1 MVGRDLGAFCFYRIK
16 KKLWGLARNG
26 LRFKAQPPSSGPQ
39 DGPLDGSQTGSLDPF
54 SGDFEEGYARRLRQ
68 KEQEGSLGAGLEGG
82 KISDEMPENVD
93 FEDSAEAGKLIKK
106 LVTNISRRRKIGHK
120 RKTINVR
127 ATIHENLRQG
137 GPLLKMRWD
146 MRKPAKPRVVLI
158 IDTSASMLSSAK
170 IMLQFLYALQKEL
183 RSIEVFIFGNELNY
197 VTPYLGSD
205 FNTLIKNIAT
215 LPQWNYGGT
224 QLWRPLAQLR
234 QNYAHVLNS
243 RVTVIMLT
251 DCMLYEKFFALA
263 PLNNLRRKVKRL
275 YLFNPDPRTRDLSDT
290 YYQETIAQ
298 FKTVVDRMFYTET
311 IHEVA
316 ATLRRLL
323 A

>member
-1 MVGRDLGAFCFYRIK
+1 MAGRDLRAFIIYRIK
-16 KKLWGLARNG
+16 KSIWGLAQHG
-26 LRFKAQPPSSGPQ
+26 LKYKAQPPPNGPQ
-39 DGPLDGSQTGSLDPF
+39 DGPLDGSQSEGFEPF
-54 SGDFEEGYARRLRQ
+54 GGDIEEGYTRRFRQ
-68 KEQEGSLGAGLEGG
+68 RDQEGTLGPGWEGG
-82 KISDEMPENVD
+82 KISDELPLD
-93 FEDSAEAGKLIKK
+93 LDLSDTAEAGKLIKK
-106 LVTNISRRRKIGHK
+106 LVTNISRRRKTGHK
-120 RKTINVR
+120 HKAINVR
-127 ATIHENLRQG
+127 ATIHENLRHG
-137 GPLLKMRWD
+137 GTLLNMRWD
-146 MRKPAKPRVVLI
+146 MKKPAKPRVVLI
-158 IDTSASMLSSAK
+158 IDTSASMLTSAT

-183 RSIEVFIFGNELNY
+183 RSIEVFIFGSELNY

-205 FNTLIKNIAT
+205 FNTLIKEIAA

-275 YLFNPDPRTRDLSDT
+275 YLFNPDPRARDLSDI

-298 FKTVVDRMFYTET
+298 FKTVVDRMFFTET
-311 IHEVA
+311 IYEVA